1 MKRKIFGWAALC
13 ALLFIAGCATAQ
25 LPVEDILV
33 LEKYKNE
40 IAILKSPSIPPNS
53 KEKYTAA
60 KTLLKNVDF
69 TYIRSVQTLDEIF
82 SSVDAK
88 VDRPNSYSQTLIFYY
103 QYQDKSIRFLFF
115 RYGDVVTRVE
125 IIEE

>member
-13 ALLFIAGCATAQ
+13 ALLFIAGCATAK

-53 KEKYTAA
+53 K
-60 KTLLKNVDF
+60 
-69 TYIRSVQTLDEIF
+69 
-82 SSVDAK
+82 
-88 VDRPNSYSQTLIFYY
+88 
-103 QYQDKSIRFLFF
+103 
-115 RYGDVVTRVE
+115 
-125 IIEE
+125 